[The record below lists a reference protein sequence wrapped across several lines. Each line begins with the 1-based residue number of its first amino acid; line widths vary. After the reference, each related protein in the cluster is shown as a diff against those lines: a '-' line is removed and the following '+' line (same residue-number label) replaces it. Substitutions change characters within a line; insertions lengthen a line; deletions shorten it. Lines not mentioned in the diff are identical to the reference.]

1 MPPPPTRYF
10 PSCASATFAHTHT
23 PHLSVL
29 AHVCLL
35 QLEGERWDGGLA
47 AVGAEPSHIRQF
59 HKRGRVLCTRC
70 GKHGTRS
77 QRQPRCWLQSIS
89 SHSCSFSLQP
99 PTHTHT
105 QPSLPFLLSV
115 STPCCPWRLGASMP
129 SAWYCTLTRKYTCSG
144 ACSSRTTKGVLALRG
159 SNDSDS
165 RVKLDTSA

>member
-23 PHLSVL
+23 HPTCLCLLTYACDSWRVSVGMAGSLLSALSRRTFDSSTNAAVFS
-29 AHVCLL
+29 AHV
-35 QLEGERWDGGLA
+35 A
-47 AVGAEPSHIRQF
+47 ANTAHGHSVSRGVGFKAHPLIHALSPCNYQ
-59 HKRGRVLCTRC
+59 
-70 GKHGTRS
+70 
-77 QRQPRCWLQSIS
+77 
-89 SHSCSFSLQP
+89 
-99 PTHTHT
+99 HTHT